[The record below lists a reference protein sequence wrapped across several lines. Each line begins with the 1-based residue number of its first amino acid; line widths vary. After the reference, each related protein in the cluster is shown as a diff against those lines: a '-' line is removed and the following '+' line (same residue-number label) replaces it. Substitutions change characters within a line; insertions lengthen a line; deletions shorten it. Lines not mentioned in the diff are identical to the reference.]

1 MGLLW
6 TAHQKLPICAAV
18 RALYVVL
25 VGCWSGWLRAVVLTR
40 TLLTLPML
48 AGDVA
53 VVSVISVLD
62 PVDRGAQLD
71 PVISGVVACPR

>member
-1 MGLLW
+1 
-6 TAHQKLPICAAV
+6 
-18 RALYVVL
+18 
-25 VGCWSGWLRAVVLTR
+25 
-40 TLLTLPML
+40 ML